1 MYTVTKNTKLT
12 SIVLMF
18 IGLVALGY
26 GFIQGAGHYTD
37 EEVNHQI
44 EAFANDLQL
53 YMVDYNDAH
62 HSVEEDHFVPL
73 FHKIEEEFHLHF
85 TNDEMMEARDFEH
98 VIHAI
103 HQSSGKLIVSGM
115 GKSGIIGKKIAATLA
130 STGTPSFFLHP
141 GEAYH
146 GDLGMIEHNDIVL
159 LISNS
164 GETDEILKL
173 IPFLKYQKNCTISMS
188 GNEESTLAKNT
199 KYHLNISVEKEA
211 CPLLLAPTSSTTAT
225 LVMGD
230 AIAVTLMKLRD
241 FKEENFAKFHPGGS
255 LGRRLLTTVGDVMK
269 KQELPT
275 ISSNATIKKVIQ
287 NITEGK
293 LGLVVVL
300 EEHKI
305 KGIITDGDI
314 RRAMESQ
321 EKEFFSLK
329 AKDLMST
336 DPKLIDVHEKLITAS
351 TIMSKNKINSLLV
364 VNTNNDF
371 VGVVQMYDLGL

>member
-1 MYTVTKNTKLT
+1 MDIKKL
-12 SIVLMF
+12 
-18 IGLVALGY
+18 A
-26 GFIQGAGHYTD
+26 Q
-37 EEVNHQI
+37 EVFEI
-44 EAFANDLQL
+44 EAKEIANL
-53 YMVDYNDAH
+53 
-62 HSVEEDHFVPL
+62 S
-73 FHKIEEEFHLHF
+73 HLL
-85 TNDEMMEARDFEH
+85 TDDFEN
-98 VIHAI
+98 AI
-103 HQSSGKLIVSGM
+103 NAILGSSGKLIISGM

-146 GDLGMIEHNDIVL
+146 GDLGMIEENDIVL

-164 GETDEILKL
+164 GETDEVLKL
-173 IPFLKYQKNCTISMS
+173 IPFLKHQKNSTISMS

-199 KYHLNISVEKEA
+199 DYHLNIAVEKEA
-211 CPLLLAPTSSTTAT
+211 CPLFLAPTSSTTAS

-230 AIAVTLMKLRD
+230 ALAVTLMKLRD

-275 ISSNATIKKVIQ
+275 TNSNATIKEVIQ
-287 NITEGK
+287 RITEGK

-300 EEHKI
+300 DESGI

-314 RRAMESQ
+314 RRAMESR
-321 EKEFFSLK
+321 EKEFFGLF
-329 AKDLMST
+329 AKDLMSL
-336 DPKLIDVHEKLITAS
+336 DPKLIDANEKLITAS
-351 TIMSKNKINSLLV
+351 SMMSENKINSLLV

-371 VGVVQMYDLGL
+371 VGVVQMYDLGI